1 MQEDFINTYSYK
13 VYQCKIECLI
23 VLKCTVAG
31 CMLWIKITS
40 MYYICF
46 PMQCF
51 YQF

>member
-1 MQEDFINTYSYK
+1 VQEYFIFTYSYK

-31 CMLWIKITS
+31 CKVWIKTTS
-40 MYYICF
+40 MYYIHF
-46 PMQCF
+46 PTHCF